1 MELKLSLPDLTPN
14 TSTCVDPNPSKV
26 EQWLSDLPMLNIE
39 ETSKE
44 LHNSL
49 MSSNR
54 CPLDESKRIKFLELY
69 REPVKL
75 ITDKLY
81 KGYAGLSLPL
91 TEKHQMEAERVRHF
105 QIEMATGY
113 KRIIDDTWSSQKGK
127 LSGRKASGLALPIQ
141 RAISYLTAS
150 LVHSY
155 QQYAPYPAGTWNEI
169 HLLYQLAE
177 LHGITELP
185 VEDPLNNAVAHSSI
199 SHVYKQALLVDL
211 ADPYHLPAQ
220 MISKIYRYL
229 DVMAPLAHLH
239 QPPITAVADNC
250 QFLVDLN
257 SDRAGHMVM
266 GQNDQLDAAHLRLLN
281 TVDLAR
287 TVHGQ
292 LTQLEK
298 GQSPDPQGLGDDFF
312 DTMAH
317 NMCRRLMNSW
327 GINPKRIFKRT
338 PKSDI
343 HIVTAIGL
351 EAVVYVLN
359 KKRKFLISA
368 EFMGPTP
375 QRTRIGTFFAHP
387 DPDLIDEDNKEQ
399 PEDDEDHRLFTWDTI
414 DESAGGMA
422 LEKRGPITGIRVGEV
437 VATRTVEKNEGW
449 SISVVRWMR
458 RVGSEH
464 TEIGIQ
470 RLTPTARPL
479 AIKTLGHQNKESDFM
494 PGLLLPEIPALKQPE
509 SLLTP
514 RGIFRN
520 DEAIYIDDSK
530 MLRRV
535 TGTRLIEITG
545 SYERFKFK
553 LPEF

>member
-1 MELKLSLPDLTPN
+1 MDLKLSLPGLTPN
-14 TSTCVDPNPSKV
+14 TSTCVEPNPSKV
-26 EQWLSDLPMLNIE
+26 EKWLSELPMLNVE
-39 ETSKE
+39 ETSQE
-44 LHNSL
+44 LQNSL

-54 CPLDESKRIKFLELY
+54 CPLDESKRIKFLDLY

-91 TEKHQMEAERVRHF
+91 SDRHQMAAEQVRHF
-105 QIEMATGY
+105 QAEMAIGY
-113 KRIIDDTWSSQKGK
+113 KRIIDDTYTRKKEK
-127 LSGRKASGLALPIQ
+127 LSSRQTSGLALPIQ

-155 QQYAPYPAGTWNEI
+155 QQYAPYPAGTWREI
-169 HLLYQLAE
+169 HLLYEFAE

-185 VEDPLNNAVAHSSI
+185 VKDPLNDAIDHSSI
-199 SHVYKQALLVDL
+199 SHTYKQALLVDL

-239 QPPITAVADNC
+239 RPPITAVADNC

-287 TVHGQ
+287 TIHGQ
-292 LTQLEK
+292 LTQLKK
-298 GQSPDPQGLGDDFF
+298 GQSPDPQGLEDDFF

-317 NMCRRLMNSW
+317 NMCRRLINSW
-327 GINPKRIFKRT
+327 GINPKRLFKRI

-343 HIVTAIGL
+343 HITTAIGL

-359 KKRKFLISA
+359 RKREFLTSA

-375 QRTRIGTFFAHP
+375 QRTRIGTFFARP
-387 DPDLIDEDNKEQ
+387 DADLIDEDSEEQ
-399 PEDDEDHRLFTWDTI
+399 LENDKDYRLFTWDMI

-437 VATRTVEKNEGW
+437 IATRTVKKNEDW
-449 SISVVRWMR
+449 SVSVVRWMR
-458 RVGSEH
+458 RVANEH

-479 AIKTLGHQNKESDFM
+479 AIKTLGQQNKESDFM
-494 PGLLLPEIPALKQPE
+494 PGLLLPEIPALRQPE

-514 RGIFRN
+514 RGVFRD

-530 MLRRV
+530 MLQRV
-535 TGTRLIEITG
+535 TGTQLIEVTG